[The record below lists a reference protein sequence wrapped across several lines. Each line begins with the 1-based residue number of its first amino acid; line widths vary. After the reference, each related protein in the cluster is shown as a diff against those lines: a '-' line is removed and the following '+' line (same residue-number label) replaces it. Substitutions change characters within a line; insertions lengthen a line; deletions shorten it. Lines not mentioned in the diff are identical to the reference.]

1 MHSKSVDSLSL
12 TRAGFIEYFLVAT
25 KLVHALTAIAPALF
39 LLYYPGLVPVELRS
53 NMLGLL
59 LFFGALTVIMF
70 QALDVYSDDIFSNR
84 LRFRIMFFA
93 WASAFCL
100 LLFMYQGLGLFPYL
114 SSKLVI
120 FWFTGSLLLFGVQR
134 LLVLRLYR
142 AWMKLGQRV
151 AHNLLRLRGK
161 RNLSLDALARISGV
175 SRAMLAQIESGRS
188 VPSIKVLCKIAQG
201 LKVSV
206 AAFLDDRA
214 FAGVAVLPAQQSK
227 RLVSAD
233 GAFTSRALFPFDVA
247 RQVEFYELRLRGL
260 GQEDAEAHAPGTQE
274 NLVVAQGVLEVRVNE
289 ERFLLATGDSIL
301 FYADQPHSYRN
312 PADSEALAY
321 LVMTYPERLD

>member
-1 MHSKSVDSLSL
+1 MNLPASDGVAHLEL
-12 TRAGFIEYFLVAT
+12 AAG
-25 KLVHALTAIAPALF
+25 VHTEP
-39 LLYYPGLVPVELRS
+39 
-53 NMLGLL
+53 
-59 LFFGALTVIMF
+59 
-70 QALDVYSDDIFSNR
+70 DDLI
-84 LRFRIMFFA
+84 
-93 WASAFCL
+93 
-100 LLFMYQGLGLFPYL
+100 
-114 SSKLVI
+114 
-120 FWFTGSLLLFGVQR
+120 
-134 LLVLRLYR
+134 
-142 AWMKLGQRV
+142 GQRV

-233 GAFTSRALFPFDVA
+233 GAFTSRALFPSMWRA
-247 RQVEFYELRLRGL
+247 RWSSTNCACAASARKTPKPTPR
-260 GQEDAEAHAPGTQE
+260 HPGE
-274 NLVVAQGVLEVRVNE
+274 PGGGAGVLEVRVNE